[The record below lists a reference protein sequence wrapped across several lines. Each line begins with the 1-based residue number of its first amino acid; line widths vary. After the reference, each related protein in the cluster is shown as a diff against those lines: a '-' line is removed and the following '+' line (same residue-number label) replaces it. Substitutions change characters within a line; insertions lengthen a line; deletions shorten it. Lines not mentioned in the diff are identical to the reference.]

1 MVNKIYGYSKLIYM
15 YKDGDKFEDSLKL
28 SRTEILLLSILWYC
42 IICFQTTKE
51 ELKEFFSR
59 YGAVRDS
66 KIIRDAEGLSK
77 G

>member
-15 YKDGDKFEDSLKL
+15 CKDGDKFEDLLQLLKW
-28 SRTEILLLSILWYC
+28 SRTEILLLC
-42 IICFQTTKE
+42 IIWFQTTKE